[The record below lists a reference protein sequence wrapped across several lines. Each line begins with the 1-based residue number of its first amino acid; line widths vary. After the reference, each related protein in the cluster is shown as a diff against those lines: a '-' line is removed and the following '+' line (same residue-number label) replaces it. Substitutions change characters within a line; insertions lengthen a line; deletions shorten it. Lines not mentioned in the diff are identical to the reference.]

1 MDEGQDR
8 LVSVSVRPGSP
19 AQHAYHARE
28 SPACSPRPSRNL
40 RFFGGKT
47 IADLVFANHYLGGAA
62 AWAPADRA
70 SIDAGLAKAMSDRGL
85 LSVIQQYFDEP
96 VSSRMLPSE
105 VRPEPAPD
113 AIYKDQVEALA
124 AQIYRGGLDGAD
136 PGRTVVNI
144 MLPRGVVLVN
154 GFSPGFRPPPGQEA
168 EHSRRLRAV
177 VTVGGQD
184 ADSRH
189 GLGGYHGSVHVTPGV
204 TVYYAVG
211 VYSEGGNGIPAFG
224 QPWKDVVATFYHEL
238 NEARTDPDV
247 EDAIRAGDRARLGWY
262 SLPAGEIGDLPI
274 LAAGPAVF
282 QDVDLADGSGTVPVQ
297 LMWSNHHSAPAPHL
311 P

>member
-1 MDEGQDR
+1 MDECQGR

-19 AQHAYHARE
+19 AQHAYYPRDC
-28 SPACSPRPSRNL
+28 PGCSPRPPRNL

-47 IADLVFANHYLGGAA
+47 IADLMFANHYLGGAV

-85 LSVIQQYFDEP
+85 LSVIQQYFDAP

-105 VRPEPAPD
+105 VRPGPAPD

-124 AQIYRGGLDGAD
+124 ARIYRGGLDGAD

-168 EHSRRLRAV
+168 EHERRRRAV

-204 TVYYAVG
+204 IVYYAVG

-224 QPWKDVVATFYHEL
+224 QPWKNVVATFYHEI

-247 EDAIRAGDRARLGWY
+247 EDAIRAGDRTRLGWY
-262 SLPAGEIGDLPI
+262 SPPAGEIGDLPI
-274 LAAGPAVF
+274 LDAGPGVF

-297 LMWSNHHSAPAPHL
+297 LMWSNHHSAPPPHL